1 MKLYLPLIAAALALA
16 ACGGENA
23 PSAPASEAHHD
34 HAASAASAASQA
46 VPASEAASAPAAAA
60 EGCSKLVETGD
71 SMQYNTAAISVPKSS
86 VAAKNPPLL
95 SPWPNWLPAPTTN
108 SSVLSPAMPA

>member
-34 HAASAASAASQA
+34 HAASAASA
-46 VPASEAASAPAAAA
+46 P
-60 EGCSKLVETGD
+60 TG
-71 SMQYNTAAISVPKSS
+71 TPCGA
-86 VAAKNPPLL
+86 
-95 SPWPNWLPAPTTN
+95 
-108 SSVLSPAMPA
+108 